1 MKRAPTAAE
10 RRHMGRV
17 AALGCI
23 LCDHLGLG
31 ATPAQVHHI
40 REGQGMSQ
48 RASNF
53 LTIPLCPEHHQGASG
68 IHGLGAKA
76 FERTYRLNEL
86 DLLALTIEQLG
97 ARCR

>member
-1 MKRAPTAAE
+1 MSTAAE
-10 RRHMGRV
+10 KRHMGKV
-17 AALGCI
+17 AEVGCI
-23 LCDHLGLG
+23 LCHHLGLG
-31 ATPAQVHHI
+31 ATPAHVHHI
-40 REGQGMSQ
+40 REGQGMGQ

-86 DLLALTIEQLG
+86 DLLALTIEKLG